1 MAGHIGEK
9 AAIDLGILAQM
20 TGGVATLSFTKAYSM
35 QGYKRISILCAMA
48 GSATGAGAYSSTW
61 KLCAGVATE
70 HPSSFTTIAGSSL
83 IVGNTSNL
91 TFEGVNEIRIY
102 AHNSVATGVAFVV
115 DGVTFTFQTNATVA
129 DKQIGASVSS
139 AVTKGI
145 ATALG
150 LFCPW
155 LETCLG
161 TTGTTG
167 TDIYIRA
174 KDLGAGSERSGV
186 SITVVTNTTG
196 TGLETRVKKDFGLIE
211 FTPSDIINVSSSY
224 THFCVRMQTTAT
236 VANQSAAFVIR
247 EGGHSSTYG
256 HRTHM

>member
-9 AAIDLGILAQM
+9 SFISLGFLSQM
-20 TGGVATLSFTKAYSM
+20 TGGAATLSFTKAYNM
-35 QGYKRISILCAMA
+35 QGYNRISILCAMA

-61 KLCAGVATE
+61 KLVAGVATE
-70 HPSSFTTIAGSSL
+70 HPSSFTSIANSSL
-83 IVGNTSNL
+83 ILGNTSNL
-91 TFEGVNEIRIY
+91 TFESVNCIHLY
-102 AHNSVATGVAFVV
+102 AHNSVATGAIFIV
-115 DGVTFTFQTNATVA
+115 DGVTFTFQTGATVA
-129 DKQIGASVSS
+129 DKQIGASNSS

-167 TDIYIRA
+167 TDIFIRP
-174 KDLGAGSERSGV
+174 KSLGAGTERSGV
-186 SITVVTNTTG
+186 SITVAVNATTTG
-196 TGLETRVKKDFGLIE
+196 IETRVIRDYGLIE

-224 THFCVRMQTTAT
+224 THFAVRMQSTAT
-236 VANQSAAFVIR
+236 VASQAGCFLIR

-256 HRTHM
+256 KRTHM